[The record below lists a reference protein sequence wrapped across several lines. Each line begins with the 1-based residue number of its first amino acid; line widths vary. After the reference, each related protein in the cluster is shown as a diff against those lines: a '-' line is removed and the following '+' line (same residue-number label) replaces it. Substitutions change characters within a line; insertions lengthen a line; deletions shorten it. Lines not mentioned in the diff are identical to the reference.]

1 MRFQNKLAT
10 FKNKCEKLITKSYE
24 NSKIHV
30 KNLKK
35 EIRREDNI
43 IEQVLLGLQKI
54 STQRTRHLVDH
65 KVSVDHHGLAS
76 MEYNIK
82 HPNNSQINEPET
94 EPSNTETRVNITKK
108 KGHIDQQIKEVY
120 KQYD

>member
-1 MRFQNKLAT
+1 
-10 FKNKCEKLITKSYE
+10 
-24 NSKIHV
+24 
-30 KNLKK
+30 
-35 EIRREDNI
+35 
-43 IEQVLLGLQKI
+43 
-54 STQRTRHLVDH
+54 
-65 KVSVDHHGLAS
+65 

-82 HPNNSQINEPET
+82 PPNNSQINEPET

>member
-54 STQRTRHLVDH
+54 
-65 KVSVDHHGLAS
+65 
-76 MEYNIK
+76 
-82 HPNNSQINEPET
+82 
-94 EPSNTETRVNITKK
+94 
-108 KGHIDQQIKEVY
+108 
-120 KQYD
+120 